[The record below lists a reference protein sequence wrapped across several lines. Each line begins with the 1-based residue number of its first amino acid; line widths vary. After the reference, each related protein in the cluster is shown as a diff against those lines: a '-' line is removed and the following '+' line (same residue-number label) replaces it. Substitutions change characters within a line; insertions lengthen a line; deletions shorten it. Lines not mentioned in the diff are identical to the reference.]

1 MRRRPDLRLPK
12 RPKSVAD
19 LLREDLRLLPGRE
32 VPAFREPV
40 VVNQL
45 GIGFFGP
52 TPRHLIE
59 LVRKDA
65 HGYRNGDALRPEEGR
80 RVFLIEATRGNS
92 RVRQPVVGDVVEDV
106 VSGEA

>member
-1 MRRRPDLRLPK
+1 MSLTMSLDNRGSPPRGQGSGTQMPCAAAQTFRLPK

-65 HGYRNGDALRPEEGR
+65 HGYRNGDALRPEE
-80 RVFLIEATRGNS
+80 
-92 RVRQPVVGDVVEDV
+92 
-106 VSGEA
+106 